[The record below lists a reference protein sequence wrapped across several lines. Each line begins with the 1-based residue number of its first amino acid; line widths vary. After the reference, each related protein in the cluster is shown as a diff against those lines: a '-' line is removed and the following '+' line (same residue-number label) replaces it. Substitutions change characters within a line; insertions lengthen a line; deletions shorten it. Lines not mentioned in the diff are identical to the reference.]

1 MEQSLA
7 ERGDGDELIDTQL
20 GVCIRRTA
28 DYSPTKHATAVW
40 YEPYSGALRHGWTI
54 KNALLA

>member
-7 ERGDGDELIDTQL
+7 DRGDGDELIDTKL

-28 DYSPTKHATAVW
+28 DYDLPKYASSVFIMGI
-40 YEPYSGALRHGWTI
+40 SLLI
-54 KNALLA
+54 KQ